1 MRLGRDAAKWTI
13 AAQLATIGTVMG
25 ACVGIGLAAGW
36 WLDKKLGTG
45 PWLAVA
51 GTILGSIAAFREL
64 IRMVSQAR
72 KEEEQLQEDSEQ

>member
-1 MRLGRDAAKWTI
+1 MRLARDAAKWTA

-45 PWLAVA
+45 PWLAVV
-51 GTILGSIAAFREL
+51 GTVLGSIAAFREL

-72 KEEEQLQEDSEQ
+72 ERQDQARDEQ